1 MIMESSFLGLSGTGL
16 GESLKK
22 KKKKKERRKDEL
34 KLAI

>member
-22 KKKKKERRKDEL
+22 KKKKERRKDEL